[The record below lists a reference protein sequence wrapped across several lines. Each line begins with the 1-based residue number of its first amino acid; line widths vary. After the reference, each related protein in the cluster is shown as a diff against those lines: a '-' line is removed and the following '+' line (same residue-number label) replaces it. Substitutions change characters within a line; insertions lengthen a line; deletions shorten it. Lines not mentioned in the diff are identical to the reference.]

1 MYLASTTCLSPEYI
15 ILFSISLD
23 LYDVDQITP
32 LSIRELRFRR
42 G

>member
-23 LYDVDQITP
+23 LYDVDSDYPTFHKGT
-32 LSIRELRFRR
+32 EV
-42 G
+42 